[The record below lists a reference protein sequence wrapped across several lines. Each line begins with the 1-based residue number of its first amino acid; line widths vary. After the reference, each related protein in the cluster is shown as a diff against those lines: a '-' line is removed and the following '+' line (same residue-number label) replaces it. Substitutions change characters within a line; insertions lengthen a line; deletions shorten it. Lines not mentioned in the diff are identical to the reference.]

1 MMENDAVVYKDL
13 TGGLT
18 DSGMFKAINEVRGT
32 GRPLR
37 IGEEIVLRTPE
48 GNICGQVINSS
59 KEGKMWYALVEP
71 RKAIRRTKKYE
82 W

>member
-1 MMENDAVVYKDL
+1 MVNNDDVAVYRDL

-18 DSGMFKAINEVRGT
+18 DSGMSKAIYEVRGT
-32 GRPLR
+32 GRPPR

-48 GNICGQVINSS
+48 GSICGRVVDSS

-71 RKAIRRTKKYE
+71 CAGPDDSSA
-82 W
+82 